1 MITWK
6 RDKRRGDHVGFVA
19 GRPVARIVRL
29 SASAWRWSYRGP
41 HQSIASVDESRL
53 LKHAK
58 QAVEGLNESRR
69 QHCKAD
75 DPASAARAKTTARA
89 HAAGEGPRGDQV
101 RDEKC
106 TVRTERVEGPH
117 PSVGAEPGFDA
128 KRVEGP
134 PLWGQPLEVESTPQT
149 VCDFREGAKPSPA
162 APRGMVS
169 GENPEQASDQPIET
183 PRGAA
188 PFSQLSLLG
197 GSDA

>member
-6 RDKRRGDHVGFVA
+6 RTSGTHVGSVD
-19 GRPVARIVRL
+19 GRQVARIVRVC
-29 SASAWRWSYRGP
+29 ASGWRWSYRGP
-41 HQSIASVDESRL
+41 QQAVATVDEARL
-53 LKHAK
+53 LRHAK
-58 QAVEGLNESRR
+58 QAVEGLHESRR

-101 RDEKC
+101 RDRKC
-106 TVRTERVEGPH
+106 TARTERVEGPR

-149 VCDFREGAKPSPA
+149 VRDFREGAKPSPA

-169 GENPEQASDQPIET
+169 GETPEQASAQPIET